1 MFSSNGVVMI
11 RYQSVRNLTSPE
23 ELANGAKSYFANV
36 PINEILKLDT
46 QHNLRSYIPEHS
58 ERKRTQAHK
67 SIQYTLQNNS
77 DRFIQLS
84 RGITVSA
91 TSISIDDKMK
101 SLRVINGSIIDGAQ
115 TKGEIEKYMNYL
127 KDEGDVS
134 PTFHVRVEFVVDPEN
149 DAIVETAIAR
159 NTSTDVKKISIAGKK
174 NMFDD
179 LDESFQKTFPDLKLS
194 KSETDV
200 GDEFVDTLK
209 ILQVLWVLTPAE
221 LMLNYGQMKKKSS
234 TTWEGNKLKAY
245 NSRAYCLTAFES
257 DFINKSN
264 DNQQAKN
271 RYKYYINMVGTAYEE
286 YLKWRHH
293 EGWDGKRMYER
304 TKAIK
309 RDKSGQIPS
318 ITVSDGIIFPILSAV
333 SYFVEQLK
341 KPRGSW
347 KLNVPKNFK
356 ESAMITS
363 ALAIL
368 SGNKSKPNA
377 MGSSGDAY
385 RELSQVPS
393 ALTGR
398 GVYSE
403 PE

>member
-67 SIQYTLQNNS
+67 SIQSTLQNNS
-77 DRFIQLS
+77 DRFIQRS
-84 RGITVSA
+84 RGLTVSA
-91 TSISIDDKMK
+91 TSISIDEKMK
-101 SLRVINGSIIDGAQ
+101 FLRVIHGSIIDGAQ
-115 TKGEIEKYMNYL
+115 TRGEIEKYVNFL
-127 KDEGDVS
+127 KNEEDVNPS
-134 PTFHVRVEFVVDPEN
+134 FHVRVEFVVDPDA

-174 NMFDD
+174 NMFED
-179 LDESFQKTFPDLKLS
+179 LDESFRKTFPHLRLS

-209 ILQVLWVLTPAE
+209 ILQVLLVLMPRE
-221 LMLNYGQMKKKSS
+221 LMADSGPKTKSS
-234 TTWEGNKLKAY
+234 TWEGNKLKAY
-245 NSRAYCLTAFES
+245 KNRASCLTAFEA
-257 DFINKSN
+257 DFINDYVGI
-264 DNQQAKN
+264 DNQQAKD

-309 RDKSGQIPS
+309 RDRSGKVPP
-318 ITVSDGIIFPILSAV
+318 ITVADGIIFPILAAM
-333 SYFVEQLK
+333 SYFVEQSK
-341 KPRGSW
+341 KPGRSW
-347 KLNVPKNFK
+347 KLNVPDAFD
-356 ESAMITS
+356 EHIMITI
-363 ALAIL
+363 AL
-368 SGNKSKPNA
+368 SVFHNRQSKPSV
-377 MGSSGDAY
+377 MGSSAEVY
-385 RELSQVPS
+385 NTLSAVPQ
-393 ALTGR
+393 ALVLSR
-398 GVYSE
+398 K
-403 PE
+403 

>member
-67 SIQYTLQNNS
+67 SIQSTLQNNS
-77 DRFIQLS
+77 DRFIQRS
-84 RGITVSA
+84 RGLTVSA
-91 TSISIDDKMK
+91 TSISIDEKMK
-101 SLRVINGSIIDGAQ
+101 FLRVIHGSIIDGAQ
-115 TKGEIEKYMNYL
+115 TRGEIEKYVNFL
-127 KDEGDVS
+127 KNEEDVNPS
-134 PTFHVRVEFVVDPEN
+134 FHVRVEFVVDPDA

-174 NMFDD
+174 NMFED
-179 LDESFQKTFPDLKLS
+179 LDESFRKTFPHLRLS

-209 ILQVLWVLTPAE
+209 ILQVLLVLMPRE
-221 LMLNYGQMKKKSS
+221 LMADSGPKTKSS
-234 TTWEGNKLKAY
+234 TWEGNKLKAY
-245 NSRAYCLTAFES
+245 KNRASCLTAFEA
-257 DFINKSN
+257 DFINDYVGI

-309 RDKSGQIPS
+309 RDRSGKVPP
-318 ITVSDGIIFPILSAV
+318 ITVADGIIFPILAAM
-333 SYFVEQLK
+333 SYFVEQSK
-341 KPRGSW
+341 KPGRSW
-347 KLNVPKNFK
+347 KLNVPDAFD
-356 ESAMITS
+356 EHIMITI
-363 ALAIL
+363 AL
-368 SGNKSKPNA
+368 SVFHNRQSKPSV
-377 MGSSGDAY
+377 MGSSAEVY
-385 RELSQVPS
+385 NTLSAVPQ
-393 ALTGR
+393 ALVLSR
-398 GVYSE
+398 K
-403 PE
+403 

>member
-1 MFSSNGVVMI
+1 MI

-67 SIQYTLQNNS
+67 SIQSTLQNNS
-77 DRFIQLS
+77 DRFIQRS
-84 RGITVSA
+84 RGLTVSA
-91 TSISIDDKMK
+91 TSISIDEKMK
-101 SLRVINGSIIDGAQ
+101 FLRVIHGSIIDGAQ
-115 TKGEIEKYMNYL
+115 TRGEIEKYVNFL
-127 KDEGDVS
+127 KNEEDVNPS
-134 PTFHVRVEFVVDPEN
+134 FHVRVEFVVDPDA

-174 NMFDD
+174 NMFED
-179 LDESFQKTFPDLKLS
+179 LDESFRKTFPHLRLS

-209 ILQVLWVLTPAE
+209 ILQVLLVLMPRE
-221 LMLNYGQMKKKSS
+221 LMADSGPKTKSS
-234 TTWEGNKLKAY
+234 TWEGNKLKAY
-245 NSRAYCLTAFES
+245 KNRASCLTAFEA
-257 DFINKSN
+257 DFINDYVGI

-309 RDKSGQIPS
+309 RDRSGKVPP
-318 ITVSDGIIFPILSAV
+318 ITVADGIIFPILAAM
-333 SYFVEQLK
+333 SYFVEQSK
-341 KPRGSW
+341 KPGRSW
-347 KLNVPKNFK
+347 KLNVPDAFD
-356 ESAMITS
+356 EHIMITI
-363 ALAIL
+363 AL
-368 SGNKSKPNA
+368 SVFHNRQSKPSV
-377 MGSSGDAY
+377 MGSSAEVY
-385 RELSQVPS
+385 NTLSAVPQ
-393 ALTGR
+393 ALVLSR
-398 GVYSE
+398 K
-403 PE
+403 

>member
-11 RYQSVRNLTSPE
+11 RYQSVRNLTCTE

-67 SIQYTLQNNS
+67 SIQSTLQNNS
-77 DRFIQLS
+77 DRFIQRS
-84 RGITVSA
+84 RGLTVSA
-91 TSISIDDKMK
+91 TSISIDEKMK
-101 SLRVINGSIIDGAQ
+101 FLRVIHGSIIDGAQ
-115 TKGEIEKYMNYL
+115 TRGEIEKYVNFL
-127 KDEGDVS
+127 KNEEDVNPS
-134 PTFHVRVEFVVDPEN
+134 FHVRVEFVVDPDA

-174 NMFDD
+174 NMFED
-179 LDESFQKTFPDLKLS
+179 LDESFRKTFPHLRLS

-209 ILQVLWVLTPAE
+209 ILQVLLVLMPRE
-221 LMLNYGQMKKKSS
+221 LMADSGPKTKSS
-234 TTWEGNKLKAY
+234 TWEGNKLKAY
-245 NSRAYCLTAFES
+245 KNRASCLTAFEA
-257 DFINKSN
+257 DFINDYVGI
-264 DNQQAKN
+264 DNQQAKD

-309 RDKSGQIPS
+309 RDRSGKVPP
-318 ITVSDGIIFPILSAV
+318 ITVADGIIFPILAAM
-333 SYFVEQLK
+333 SYFVEQSK
-341 KPRGSW
+341 KPGRSW
-347 KLNVPKNFK
+347 KLNVPDAFD
-356 ESAMITS
+356 EHIMITI
-363 ALAIL
+363 AL
-368 SGNKSKPNA
+368 SVFHNRQSKPSV
-377 MGSSGDAY
+377 MGSSAEVY
-385 RELSQVPS
+385 NTLSAVPQ
-393 ALTGR
+393 ALVLSR
-398 GVYSE
+398 K
-403 PE
+403 

>member
-67 SIQYTLQNNS
+67 SIQSTLQNNS
-77 DRFIQLS
+77 DRFIQRS
-84 RGITVSA
+84 RGLTVSA
-91 TSISIDDKMK
+91 TSISIDEKMK
-101 SLRVINGSIIDGAQ
+101 FLRVIHGSIIDGAQ
-115 TKGEIEKYMNYL
+115 TRGEIEKYVNFL
-127 KDEGDVS
+127 KNEEDVNPS
-134 PTFHVRVEFVVDPEN
+134 FHVRVEFVVDPDA

-174 NMFDD
+174 NMFED
-179 LDESFQKTFPDLKLS
+179 LDESFRKTFPHLRLS

-209 ILQVLWVLTPAE
+209 ILQVLLVLMPRE
-221 LMLNYGQMKKKSS
+221 LMADSGPKTKSS
-234 TTWEGNKLKAY
+234 TWEGNKLKAY
-245 NSRAYCLTAFES
+245 KNRASCLTAFEA
-257 DFINKSN
+257 DFINDYVGI

-309 RDKSGQIPS
+309 RDRSGKVPP
-318 ITVSDGIIFPILSAV
+318 ITVADGIIFPILAAM
-333 SYFVEQLK
+333 SYFVEQSK

-347 KLNVPKNFK
+347 KLNVPDAFD
-356 ESAMITS
+356 EHIMITI
-363 ALAIL
+363 AL
-368 SGNKSKPNA
+368 SVFHNRQSKPSV
-377 MGSSGDAY
+377 MGSSAEVY
-385 RELSQVPS
+385 NTLSAVPQ
-393 ALTGR
+393 ALVLSR
-398 GVYSE
+398 K
-403 PE
+403 

>member
-67 SIQYTLQNNS
+67 SIQSTLQNNS
-77 DRFIQLS
+77 DRFIQRS
-84 RGITVSA
+84 RGLTVSA
-91 TSISIDDKMK
+91 TSISIDEKMK
-101 SLRVINGSIIDGAQ
+101 FLRVIHGSIIDGAQ
-115 TKGEIEKYMNYL
+115 TRGEIEKYVNFL
-127 KDEGDVS
+127 KNEEDVNPS
-134 PTFHVRVEFVVDPEN
+134 FHVRVEFVVDPDA

-174 NMFDD
+174 NMFED
-179 LDESFQKTFPDLKLS
+179 LDESFRKTFPHLRLS

-209 ILQVLWVLTPAE
+209 ILQVLLVLMPRE
-221 LMLNYGQMKKKSS
+221 LMADSGPKTKSS
-234 TTWEGNKLKAY
+234 TWEGNKLKAY
-245 NSRAYCLTAFES
+245 KNRASCLTAFEA
-257 DFINKSN
+257 DFINDYVGI

-286 YLKWRHH
+286 YLKWRQH

-309 RDKSGQIPS
+309 RDRSGKVPP
-318 ITVSDGIIFPILSAV
+318 ITVADGIIFPILAAM
-333 SYFVEQLK
+333 SYFVEQSK
-341 KPRGSW
+341 KPGRSW
-347 KLNVPKNFK
+347 KLNVPDAFD
-356 ESAMITS
+356 EHIMITI
-363 ALAIL
+363 AL
-368 SGNKSKPNA
+368 SVFHNRQSKPSV
-377 MGSSGDAY
+377 MGSSAEVY
-385 RELSQVPS
+385 NTLSAVPQ
-393 ALTGR
+393 ALVLSR
-398 GVYSE
+398 K
-403 PE
+403 

>member
-67 SIQYTLQNNS
+67 SIQSTLQNNS
-77 DRFIQLS
+77 DRFIQRS
-84 RGITVSA
+84 RGLTVSA
-91 TSISIDDKMK
+91 TSISIDEKMK
-101 SLRVINGSIIDGAQ
+101 FLRVIHGSIIDGAQ
-115 TKGEIEKYMNYL
+115 TRGEIEKYVNFL
-127 KDEGDVS
+127 KNEEDVNPS
-134 PTFHVRVEFVVDPEN
+134 FHVRVEFVVDPDA

-174 NMFDD
+174 NMFED
-179 LDESFQKTFPDLKLS
+179 LDKSFRKTFPHLRLS

-209 ILQVLWVLTPAE
+209 ILQVLLVLMPRE
-221 LMLNYGQMKKKSS
+221 LMADSGPKTKSS
-234 TTWEGNKLKAY
+234 TWEGNKLKAY
-245 NSRAYCLTAFES
+245 KNRASCLTAFEA
-257 DFINKSN
+257 DFINDYVGI

-271 RYKYYINMVGTAYEE
+271 RYKYYIDMVGTAYEE

-309 RDKSGQIPS
+309 RDRSGKVPP
-318 ITVSDGIIFPILSAV
+318 ITVADGIIFPILAAM
-333 SYFVEQLK
+333 SYFVEQSK
-341 KPRGSW
+341 KPGRSW
-347 KLNVPKNFK
+347 KLNGPEAVD
-356 ESAMITS
+356 EHIMITI
-363 ALAIL
+363 AL
-368 SGNKSKPNA
+368 SVFHNRQSKPSV
-377 MGSSGDAY
+377 MGSSAEVY
-385 RELSQVPS
+385 NTLSAVPQ
-393 ALTGR
+393 ALVLSR
-398 GVYSE
+398 K
-403 PE
+403 